1 MRKLEVRVEQMIEV
15 GSRKECDKED
25 EALQALHMGGF
36 IRNTRRGNIKGER
49 DGWDER
55 QKKLCHAN
63 LAGAPLRAGRGHR
76 AGEGS

>member
-36 IRNTRRGNIKGER
+36 IRNTRRGNV
-49 DGWDER
+49 
-55 QKKLCHAN
+55 
-63 LAGAPLRAGRGHR
+63 
-76 AGEGS
+76 